1 MTTINVPSAAREP
14 NRTLR
19 ATPTVPGGTR
29 GSHWR
34 DGLKAFATLFLFV
47 AGVVATGL
55 ALGEIVY
62 GRHVLLKLA
71 EWRCTAA
78 VKGACV
84 RFERVGAEL
93 RPAAVTRS
101 A

>member
-34 DGLKAFATLFLFV
+34 EGLRAFVMLFLLV
-47 AGVVATGL
+47 AGALSTGL

-62 GRHVLLKLA
+62 GRHVLLKLS

-78 VKGACV
+78 VKGTCV
-84 RFERVGAEL
+84 RFERAGARL
-93 RPAAVTRS
+93 QPVMVSRWA
-101 A
+101 

>member
-1 MTTINVPSAAREP
+1 MTTINGTSASASPVQVKRVAG
-14 NRTLR
+14 R
-19 ATPTVPGGTR
+19 AGGTR

-34 DGLKAFATLFLFV
+34 DGLRAFVMLFLIV
-47 AGVVATGL
+47 TGALAIGL

-62 GRHVLLKLA
+62 GRHVLLKLS

-78 VKGACV
+78 VKGTCV
-84 RFERVGAEL
+84 RFERVGAKL
-93 RPAAVTRS
+93 RPVTVTRW